1 MECKATRTS
10 RRALFRLAATG
21 AGSALV
27 TLEGQQAQAG
37 APGKPLTEK
46 DRFDVG
52 ERGPRMVAR
61 AQSLGREY
69 LTKYSNCAQGTIA
82 ALQESIE
89 FVPRN
94 EHVFLAGSC
103 LHGGATSNG
112 NANCGGFTG
121 AGMVIGHLCGRSR
134 GQFGD
139 RGATKLASKLIRE
152 MAGRFEQTY
161 GSVICRDVREKASK
175 NCPEVVARAAGWA
188 AEVLL
193 KQFST

>member
-1 MECKATRTS
+1 
-10 RRALFRLAATG
+10 LFRLAATG

-27 TLEGQQAQAG
+27 TLEGQQSQAG
-37 APGKPLTEK
+37 APGKPLTEGN
-46 DRFDVG
+46 RFNVG

-69 LTKYSNCAQGTIA
+69 EAKYGNCAQCTIA
-82 ALQESIE
+82 ALQDSIE
-89 FVPRN
+89 FIPKN
-94 EHVFLAGSC
+94 EHIFLAGSC
-103 LHGGATSNG
+103 LHGGATSGG

-121 AGMVIGHLCGRSR
+121 AGIVIGHLCGRSR
-134 GQFGD
+134 EQFGD

-161 GSVICRDVREKASK
+161 GSVICKDVREKASK

-188 AEVLL
+188 AEALL
-193 KQFST
+193 KQFSK